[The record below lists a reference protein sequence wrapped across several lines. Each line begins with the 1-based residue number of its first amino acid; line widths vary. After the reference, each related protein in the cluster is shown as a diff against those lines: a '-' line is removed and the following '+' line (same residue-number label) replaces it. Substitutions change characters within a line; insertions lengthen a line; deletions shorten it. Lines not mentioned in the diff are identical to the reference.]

1 MVSEAWQG
9 AYVTHLRPLQTLI
22 NRAQIL
28 LHSIALLLLIF
39 YRLSFFFLNQR
50 PKHFFPWLLV
60 FISELL
66 LAFIWLLGRAFRW
79 RPQITKHVLLP
90 PDKLRPQLPL
100 PAIDVFIC
108 TADPEKEPTLE
119 VMNTL
124 ISAMTLDYPPDKLHI
139 YFSDDAGSPVT
150 LHGVREARRFSRWW
164 VPFCRKYGITQ
175 PCPMAYFSHAP
186 EDRRRDIPRDDEF
199 VEQKLIV
206 RGDINYTIFM
216 RRKNKRGINIDCDYD
231 FV

>member
-1 MVSEAWQG
+1 MDSEAWQG
-9 AYVTHLRPLQTLI
+9 VYVSHVRPFQTLI

-39 YRLSFFFLNQR
+39 YRLSFFFLNQQS
-50 PKHFFPWLLV
+50 KQYFFPWLLV
-60 FISELL
+60 FTSELL
-66 LAFIWLLGRAFRW
+66 LAFIWLLGRASRW
-79 RPQITKHVLLP
+79 RPQIPEHILLP
-90 PDKLRPQLPL
+90 PEKLRPQLPL
-100 PAIDVFIC
+100 PAIDVLIC

-139 YFSDDAGSPVT
+139 YFSDDAGSPLT

-175 PCPMAYFSHAP
+175 PCPQAYFSPAR
-186 EDRRRDIPRDDEF
+186 EDHRHDISRDDGF
-199 VEQKLIV
+199 MEQKLIV
-206 RGDINYTIFM
+206 VIYLIIKYLCLLKIKGN
-216 RRKNKRGINIDCDYD
+216 
-231 FV
+231 